1 MAANF
6 YKPVV
11 RLTHKHQ
18 VMGMYRRA
26 LRECF
31 NYAENRDL
39 FIMEATRVRARF
51 DANMHL
57 NPGEFVAYNIYR
69 RDLLHCLASELMFI
83 S

>member
-1 MAANF
+1 MEAFKVAANF

-11 RLTHKHQ
+11 KLTHKHQ

-57 NPGEFVAYNIYR
+57 NPGE
-69 RDLLHCLASELMFI
+69 
-83 S
+83 

>member
-1 MAANF
+1 MNTLKVACDF
-6 YKPVV
+6 YKPMVK
-11 RLTHKHQ
+11 LTHKHQ

-39 FIMEATRVRARF
+39 YISEATKVRARF

-57 NPGEFVAYNIYR
+57 NPGEKNILFI
-69 RDLLHCLASELMFI
+69 LLFI
-83 S
+83 VV